1 MEGQAKQHLEKTS
14 GHIHKMGLYKTTAPT
29 PFNKSMS

>member
-1 MEGQAKQHLEKTS
+1 MEGQAKQHLEKAR
-14 GHIHKMGLYKTTAPT
+14 GHIHKMGFYTTAPT